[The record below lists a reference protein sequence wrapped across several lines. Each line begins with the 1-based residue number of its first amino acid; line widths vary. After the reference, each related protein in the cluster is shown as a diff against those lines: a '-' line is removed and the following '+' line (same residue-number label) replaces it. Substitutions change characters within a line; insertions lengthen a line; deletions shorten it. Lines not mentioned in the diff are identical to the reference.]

1 MTTGMIL
8 DPWEV
13 SESGFPA
20 DGRTADKLAYALNY
34 AVLAP
39 SGHNTQPWLFQ
50 VKKDHVDLF
59 ADRTQA
65 LPVVDP
71 SDRELII
78 SCGAALF
85 NLRAALRYFGY
96 TADTEVLPDPK
107 RADLLARIM
116 LGHSYKATADEAA
129 LFQAI
134 TKRRTNR
141 SAYENR
147 PLPEPLLE
155 ALKMAATQ
163 EGAWLEV
170 IENEDIRNAAADL
183 IAEGDRIQWSDAQ
196 FRRELASWTHPN
208 RNLRRDGIP
217 GYAMGIAD
225 TATYAGPLILRT
237 FDLGNGQAAK
247 DRDLALGSPA
257 LVVLGTEK
265 DDTAAWLATGQALQ
279 RILLRARASN
289 VWASYLNQPIEV
301 PELRSRFARVV
312 GHVGHPQLCLRLGY
326 GPEVRPTPRR
336 HVSDV
341 VIESWG

>member
-1 MTTGMIL
+1 MTTNAVL

-13 SESGFPA
+13 TEAGFPK
-20 DGRTADKLAYALNY
+20 DGRPADKLSYALNY

-50 VKKDHVDLF
+50 VKKDTVDLY

-65 LPVVDP
+65 LPVIDP
-71 SDRELII
+71 YDRELII
-78 SCGAALF
+78 SCGCALL
-85 NLRAALRYFGY
+85 NLRVALRNFGY
-96 TADTEVLPDPK
+96 SADTEYFPDTK
-107 RADLLARIM
+107 RPDLLARVK
-116 LGHSYKATADEAA
+116 LGHEYKATPDEVA

-134 TKRRTNR
+134 LKRRTNR

-147 PLPEPLLE
+147 PLPDALLE
-155 ALKMAATQ
+155 GLKMAASQ

-170 IENEDIRNAAADL
+170 IENEDVRNTAADL

-225 TATYAGPLILRT
+225 TAAYAGPLIIRT
-237 FDLGNGQAAK
+237 FDLGNGQAAR

-265 DDTAAWLATGQALQ
+265 DDTTAWLSAGQALE
-279 RILLRARASN
+279 RMLLRARASN
-289 VWASYLNQPIEV
+289 VWASYLNQAIEV
-301 PELRSRFARVV
+301 PELRTRFARVV

-336 HVSDV
+336 SLDDV